1 MARPAAGVGA
11 VRRPS
16 ALVAGPALVLLVLLA
31 GLTGCAD
38 RRAGVEWRESGRPAN
53 YDYFI
58 PAGTAARIAAGRPF
72 DVVPQHLDVKVGET
86 IRIRNQD
93 SVGAEVGVFFVG
105 PGETVSMKFT
115 KRGVLRGKCTVHRSG
130 EFTIN
135 VS

>member
-1 MARPAAGVGA
+1 MARPAISRVTG
-11 VRRPS
+11 RRPS
-16 ALVAGPALVLLVLLA
+16 SLVAGPALVVVVVLA
-31 GLTGCAD
+31 ALTGCAD
-38 RRAGVEWRESGRPAN
+38 RRAGVEWRESGQPAT

-72 DVVPQHLDVKVGET
+72 DVVPQRLDVKVGET

>member
-1 MARPAAGVGA
+1 MARPAASVEA
-11 VRRPS
+11 VRRS
-16 ALVAGPALVLLVLLA
+16 CALVAGPALVLLVLLS

-38 RRAGVEWRESGRPAN
+38 RRAGVEWRESGKPAN
-53 YDYFI
+53 YDYLI

-72 DVVPQHLDVKVGET
+72 DVVPQRLDVKVGET

-115 KRGVLRGKCTVHRSG
+115 KPGVLRGKCTVHRSG

-135 VS
+135 VT

>member
-1 MARPAAGVGA
+1 MGRPATSPATRHGS
-11 VRRPS
+11 S
-16 ALVAGPALVLLVLLA
+16 ALVVGLALTLVVA
-31 GLTGCAD
+31 IVGATGCSD
-38 RRAGVEWRESGRPAN
+38 RRAGVEWRESGKPAN

-72 DVVPQHLDVKVGET
+72 DIVPQHLDVKVGET

-93 SVGAEVGVFFVG
+93 TVGAEVGVFFVG

-115 KRGVLRGKCTVHRSG
+115 KRGVLRGKCTIHRSG

-135 VS
+135 VT

>member
-1 MARPAAGVGA
+1 MARPAASVRA
-11 VRRPS
+11 VRRPV
-16 ALVAGPALVLLVLLA
+16 ALVAGPALVLLVLLV

-38 RRAGVEWRESGRPAN
+38 RRAGVEWRESGKPAN

-72 DVVPQHLDVKVGET
+72 DIVPQHLDVKVGET
-86 IRIRNQD
+86 IRVRNQD

-115 KRGVLRGKCTVHRSG
+115 KPGVLRGKCTIHRSG
-130 EFTIN
+130 EFTIT
-135 VS
+135 VT

>member
-1 MARPAAGVGA
+1 MARPAASARTG
-11 VRRPS
+11 RRSS
-16 ALVAGPALVLLVLLA
+16 ALVAGLAVALLLLA
-31 GLTGCAD
+31 GLAGCAD
-38 RRAGVEWRESGRPAN
+38 RRAGVEWRASGKPAN

-72 DVVPQHLDVKVGET
+72 DIVPQHLDVKVGET

-93 SVGAEVGVFFVG
+93 TVGAEVGVFFVG

-115 KRGVLRGKCTVHRSG
+115 KPGVLRGKCTIHRSG

-135 VS
+135 VT